1 MVHNAEGSAG
11 RKLVGSITAGGA
23 ATRKALSMLLG
34 LEGSGLPYRVRAA
47 AWKDQALVAAVTLS
61 DDKELLFSFDRRTDE
76 TEGIIK
82 TEHVVVSYSGGDVP
96 RDLVEVLEAVGAPRV
111 AAYDME
117 GLAGLLAADPE
128 AGKPGLPVPS
138 RDEQDNRPRSLLD
151 TWGESDAYADFFA
164 GGEIA
169 RSQLDSLDPTNLFVF
184 VQHSDQECNHVNP
197 HSVAPI
203 MWLVNYPWEE
213 RTRWDRA
220 ARPEGGFTNFDAV
233 DSMLSTDLTEND
245 VIMGNPGKV
254 RKVLE
259 KGVEVSKKLDKT
271 LFFSNT
277 CVPVVTGED
286 VESEVKRA
294 QGGCEDCPILYLTVT
309 PRAMVNVFHDI
320 LVTKRL
326 EAETKTGPR
335 AGNVINLVGYP
346 RNRAHDELEAML
358 STVGI
363 ERNVSLLPD
372 LNFDL
377 VEEMPKAALNVCLSN
392 STWQH
397 LYDQLTFESKT
408 PLISPLP
415 PYGMA
420 GSRAW
425 LRAILDALKLDG
437 DVDAAME
444 TLAAP
449 LQGRWDRFV
458 EEAKG
463 YRVALVIRASETY
476 YLTKPTF
483 SWGVPIVAALEE
495 MGFSI
500 DVFLKLDNREE
511 AAKAAREVHGTFA
524 HPERHTIKGFNTMEM
539 MFARLAEAPS
549 DALLTYHFFDWRA
562 SQAGMNTF
570 SLQQFEPGVA
580 GALRTLERLVGIC
593 RTPYYRRY
601 AQYLQRTPEGLRAP
615 PSPVGGASR
624 PDSEE
629 A

>member
-1 MVHNAEGSAG
+1 MDTNHEASAG
-11 RKLVGSITAGGA
+11 RKLEGSITAGGS
-23 ATRKALSMLLG
+23 ATRKAVSMLMG
-34 LEGSGLPYRVRAA
+34 LEGSGLPYRIRAV
-47 AWKDQALVAAVTLS
+47 AWKDQGLLASLTIS
-61 DDKELLFSFDRRTDE
+61 DDKELLISFDRRNEDN
-76 TEGIIK
+76 EGIIK
-82 TEHVVVSYSGGDVP
+82 TEHVVVSYSGGDLP
-96 RDLVEVLEAVGAPRV
+96 QDLAPVLEGVGGARL
-111 AAYDME
+111 ADYDME
-117 GLAGLLAADPE
+117 RLAGILVADPE
-128 AGKPGLPVPS
+128 AGKPGLPIPS
-138 RDEQDNRPRSLLD
+138 RDENDNRPASLLD

-220 ARPEGGFTNFDAV
+220 ARPEGFTDFTVV
-233 DSMLSTDLTEND
+233 DRMLSTDLTEND
-245 VIMGNPGKV
+245 VIMGNPDKV
-254 RKVLE
+254 RRVLE
-259 KGVEVSKKLDKT
+259 KGVEISKKLDKT

-294 QGGCEDCPILYLTVT
+294 RGGCEDCPILYLTVT
-309 PRAMVNVFHDI
+309 PRAMVNVFHDV

-326 EAETKTGPR
+326 EAETRIEAKGE
-335 AGNVINLVGYP
+335 NVINLVGYP

-358 STVGI
+358 SAVGV

-377 VEEMPKAALNVCLSN
+377 VEELPEAALNVFLSN

-397 LYDQLTFESKT
+397 LYDQLTFESKL
-408 PLISPLP
+408 PYISPLP
-415 PYGMA
+415 PYGLE
-420 GSRAW
+420 GSKSW
-425 LRAILDALKLDG
+425 LAAILKALKIDADPAG
-437 DVDAAME
+437 AVDA
-444 TLAAP
+444 LAAP
-449 LQGRWDRFV
+449 HQARWESLV

-476 YLTKPTF
+476 YLSKPTF
-483 SWGVPIVAALEE
+483 TWGVPIVAALEE

-500 DVFLKLDNREE
+500 DVLLKLESREE
-511 AAKAAREVHGTFA
+511 AAKAARDVHGTFA
-524 HPERHTIKGFNTMEM
+524 HPDRHTIKGFNSMEM
-539 MFARLAEAPS
+539 LFARLEEAPS

-570 SLQQFEPGVA
+570 SLQQFEPGVP

-601 AQYLQRTPEGLRAP
+601 AKYLKRTPEGLRAP
-615 PSPVGGASR
+615 SQTVGGAVS
-624 PDSEE
+624 PDGS

>member
-1 MVHNAEGSAG
+1 MVHTEGSAG

-23 ATRKALSMLLG
+23 ATRKALTMLLG

-82 TEHVVVSYSGGDVP
+82 TAHVVVSYSGGDVP
-96 RDLVEVLEAVGAPRV
+96 RDLVEVLEAVGAPRI
-111 AAYDME
+111 ADYDME
-117 GLAGLLAADPE
+117 RLAGLLAADPE

-220 ARPEGGFTNFDAV
+220 ARPEGFTDFTVV

-245 VIMGNPGKV
+245 VIMGNPDKV
-254 RKVLE
+254 RRVLQ

-294 QGGCEDCPILYLTVT
+294 RGGCEDCPILYLTVT

-326 EAETKTGPR
+326 EAEAKTAPR
-335 AGNVINLVGYP
+335 GDNVVNLVGYP

-358 STVGI
+358 SAVGI

-377 VEEMPKAALNVCLSN
+377 VEELPQGALNVFLSN

-397 LYDQLTFESKT
+397 LYDQLTFESRT
-408 PLISPLP
+408 PFISPLP
-415 PYGMA
+415 PYGLA
-420 GSRAW
+420 GSRTW
-425 LRAILDALKLDG
+425 LQAILDALQLDG
-437 DVDAAME
+437 DVEGALE
-444 TLAAP
+444 SLTAP
-449 LQGRWDRFV
+449 LQDRWDRLV
-458 EEAKG
+458 DEAKG

-500 DVFLKLDNREE
+500 DVLLKLDSREE

-539 MFARLAEAPS
+539 MFARLKETPS
-549 DALLTYHFFDWRA
+549 NALLTYHFFDWRA
-562 SQAGMNTF
+562 TQAGMNAF

-593 RTPYYRRY
+593 RTPYFQRY
-601 AQYLQRTPEGLRAP
+601 AKYLQRTPEGLRAP
-615 PSPVGGASR
+615 PVGGASR